1 MIGTAVWI
9 LGGLTLVAVASV
21 HHFGW
26 EGAAI
31 PAAIWLLMPQLKVP
45 S

>member
-1 MIGTAVWI
+1 MGYFVI
-9 LGGLTLVAVASV
+9 GGLCFVAVASV

-31 PAAIWLLMPQLKVP
+31 PIVAWLLMPWRQQ
-45 S
+45 